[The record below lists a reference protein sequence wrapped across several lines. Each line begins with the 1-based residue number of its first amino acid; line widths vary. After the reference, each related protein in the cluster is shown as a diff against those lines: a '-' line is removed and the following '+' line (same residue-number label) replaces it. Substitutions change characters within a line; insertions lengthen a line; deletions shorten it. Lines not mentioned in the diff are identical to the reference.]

1 MGSTRR
7 QALQS
12 ALLRAWLER
21 GLLATLLFPVSLF
34 FGALTGARRQLYA
47 LGLLKIRRVDALVV
61 VVGNVVAGGAGKT
74 PTVMAL
80 VQHLQMQGYVV
91 GVISRGYGRA
101 NTACTEVMPDALPQN
116 TGDEP
121 LLIRRTT
128 QVPVFVGRTRIEAAT
143 ALLERYPLTQ
153 IILCDDGLQ
162 HYALYRDLEVCVFD
176 DRGFGNG
183 WLLPA
188 GPLRE
193 AWPRNPLSQAGQ
205 GDDRLLVLHTGE
217 HAAFSGF
224 TAQRSLAPFA
234 KCSDGTTIALSALGE
249 PGTKP
254 LLAVAG
260 IAQPESFFSMLR
272 TGKVPLAKT
281 LALPDHYDFDSFLR
295 NAYGGYGIICTEK
308 DAAKLW
314 STTPDAWA
322 VPLVFTP
329 QPAFFDAVTAR
340 VAFLMSTKLSST
352 HGHKTT

>member
-1 MGSTRR
+1 MGSTWR

-12 ALLRAWLER
+12 ALLRAWLKR
-21 GLLATLLFPVSLF
+21 GLLATLLFPMSLC
-34 FGALTGARRQLYA
+34 FGALAGARRQLYA
-47 LGLLKIRRVDALVV
+47 LGLLKIRRVDALVI

-80 VQHLQMQGYVV
+80 VQHLQVLGYVV
-91 GVISRGYGRA
+91 GVISRGFGRSS
-101 NTACTEVMPDALPQN
+101 TACMEVMPDASPQN

-128 QVPVFVGRTRIEAAT
+128 EVPVFVGRTRIEAAT

-162 HYALYRDLEVCVFD
+162 HYSLFRDLEICVFD
-176 DRGFGNG
+176 DRGCGNG

-188 GPLRE
+188 GALRE
-193 AWPRNPLSQAGQ
+193 AWPRNPLAQAGQ

-224 TAQRSLAPFA
+224 TAQRSLASFA
-234 KCSDGTTIALSALGE
+234 KRSDGTTIALSALGK
-249 PGTKP
+249 PGTGP

-260 IAQPESFFSMLR
+260 IARPESFFSMLR
-272 TGKVPLAKT
+272 ANQVPLAKT

-295 NAYGGYGIICTEK
+295 NIYEGYSIICTEK

-314 STTPDAWA
+314 STTPEAWA
-322 VPLVFTP
+322 VPLVFAP
-329 QPAFFDAVTAR
+329 QPAFLDAVTAR
-340 VAFLMSTKLSST
+340 VTFLMSTKLSST